1 MIMRADKGNLLEY
14 LAKAVLDGSA
24 IPTIAELS
32 KQMGVSPA
40 AVREQLE
47 VARRLGLVEVKPKV
61 GIQPLD
67 FSLTAPLVLAL
78 DYGLKVRPDYF
89 DHYSDLRRHIESA
102 YWYEAVP
109 RLTPQDVKV
118 LEALVVTA
126 EHKISQTPIQRPDL
140 DHRDFHLKIFS
151 RLDNPVVSSVLEA
164 YWDMYLNSG
173 MTYYMDQAYL
183 ERVWSAHREIA
194 EALAQ
199 RDFERGHQALVTHMD
214 LMQYV
219 RKAELKQKFE

>member
-1 MIMRADKGNLLEY
+1 M
-14 LAKAVLDGSA
+14 
-24 IPTIAELS
+24 
-32 KQMGVSPA
+32 
-40 AVREQLE
+40 
-47 VARRLGLVEVKPKV
+47 
-61 GIQPLD
+61 
-67 FSLTAPLVLAL
+67 
-78 DYGLKVRPDYF
+78 
-89 DHYSDLRRHIESA
+89 
-102 YWYEAVP
+102 YEAVP

-173 MTYYMDQAYL
+173 MTITWIRL
-183 ERVWSAHREIA
+183 IWNGWSAHRELA

>member
-1 MIMRADKGNLLEY
+1 MRADKGNLLEY

-67 FSLTAPLVLAL
+67 FSLTVPLVLAL